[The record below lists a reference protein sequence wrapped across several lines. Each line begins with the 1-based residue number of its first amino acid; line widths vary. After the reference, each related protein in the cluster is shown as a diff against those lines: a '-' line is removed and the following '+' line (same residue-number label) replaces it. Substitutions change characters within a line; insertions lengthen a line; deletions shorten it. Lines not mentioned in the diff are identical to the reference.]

1 MEVNLEKYKIT
12 RQNYINMNKRL
23 SRDMRFYNFV
33 LIMGSL
39 YLIILGVTDL
49 SFKGLLN
56 SKLLGYISLVQSIIL
71 FVISLIIR
79 PDDTKDKIN
88 NLTKGILELNN
99 IITDTEKEI
108 KNKEKI
114 KKDIDVERDENI
126 ENEKKLIEDLE
137 KRYYKLMEEMITRED
152 IDYYYTAKYFVLNKK
167 SWEEKEIKNSRYIFQ
182 MKNSRSL
189 QMYLYSFWI
198 EWRYYLTIF
207 CLLFISWIMVKY

>member
-12 RQNYINMNKRL
+12 RQNYINMKKRL
-23 SRDMRFYNFV
+23 TRDMKFYNFI

-39 YLIILGVTDL
+39 YLIILGITDL

-88 NLTKGILELNN
+88 NLEKGILELNN
-99 IITDTEKEI
+99 IITDTETEV
-108 KNKEKI
+108 KNKEKR
-114 KKDIDVERDENI
+114 KKDIDAERDEDT
-126 ENEKKLIEDLE
+126 ENEKKLIKELE
-137 KRYYKLMEEMITRED
+137 KRYSKLMEEMITRED

-167 SWEEKEIKNSRYIFQ
+167 SWEEKELKNNSYIFQ

-189 QMYLYSFWI
+189 QMYLYSFWL

-207 CLLFISWIMVKY
+207 CLVFISVILIIY